1 MKNKYLTLELVD
13 KLDSN
18 LKNLIFELNRNSG
31 PNEVNV
37 HLTNLSENLEKLRGL
52 LSLEENEFGSNQ
64 II

>member
-31 PNEVNV
+31 PDGVNV
-37 HLTNLSENLEKLRGL
+37 HLLNISENLEKLGGL

>member
-31 PNEVNV
+31 PD
-37 HLTNLSENLEKLRGL
+37 
-52 LSLEENEFGSNQ
+52 
-64 II
+64 